1 LIQDSGVGFAQVA
14 WDVQAEITA
23 AETYSM
29 GSSRTRDT

>member
-1 LIQDSGVGFAQVA
+1 VA